1 MTGSKESLYLSIVQ
15 TYLTILVNI
24 IYKDAAMRWRML
36 TIASAL
42 GLLATAIAATAGAE
56 SAAPALGADAK
67 LSLVAYS
74 TPREAYAKLIS
85 NFQKTVEGDGVS
97 FTQSYGAS
105 GEQTRAIKAGLKAD
119 ITALS
124 LAPDMDEL
132 VSADLVDAKW
142 KKQSFEGMITN
153 SLVVF
158 VVRDGNPKKIK
169 GWNDLLRHGIEIVTP
184 NPFTSGGARWNVM
197 AAYGAWRKA
206 GKTDKQAQANL
217 LKLFKNVVAQD
228 KSARDALNTFAS
240 GKGDVFLAYEN
251 EALFARSKGQNL
263 PFVIP
268 KTTILI
274 ENPIAVLKNSEN
286 KEKANQFL
294 RFLRTSASQQVFADN
309 GYRPVVKSML
319 EANRKK
325 FPVRPGEFTIDQLGL
340 GGWDKV
346 QKRFFDPKNGVMAR
360 IERNVGG
367 VTG

>member
-1 MTGSKESLYLSIVQ
+1 MRKLVYLG
-15 TYLTILVNI
+15 TAL
-24 IYKDAAMRWRML
+24 
-36 TIASAL
+36 SAL
-42 GLLATAIAATAGAE
+42 AVALAATAGIG
-56 SAAPALGADAK
+56 SAAPANTADTK

-74 TPREAYAKLIS
+74 TPRAAYGQLIPA
-85 NFQKTVEGDGVS
+85 FQKTAEGKDVS

-105 GEQTRAIKAGLKAD
+105 GDQARAVKAGLDAD
-119 ITALS
+119 IVALS
-124 LAPDMDEL
+124 LGPDVDEL
-132 VSADLVDAKW
+132 VKAGLVDAKW
-142 KKQSFEGMITN
+142 KKQSYKGMVTD

-169 GWNDLLRHGIEIVTP
+169 GWNDLLRPGVEVVTP

-197 AAYGAWRKA
+197 AAYGAWRKQ

-217 LKLFKNVVAQD
+217 LKLFKNVSVQD
-228 KSARDALNTFAS
+228 TSARNALNTFVS

-251 EALFARSKGQNL
+251 EALFAQTQGQDL

-268 KTTILI
+268 KQTILI
-274 ENPIAVLKNSEN
+274 ENPIAVLKNSGD

-294 RFLRTSASQQVFADN
+294 RYLRTPAAQQIFADN
-309 GYRPVVKSML
+309 GYRPVVKSVL
-319 EANRKK
+319 EKNRKK

-346 QKRFFDPKNGVMAR
+346 QKRFFDPDTGIMAR
-360 IERNVGG
+360 IERQVGG